1 MVYAIMYIA
10 TSSNYLYILAVKGG
24 LVTLLHAALAPVALQ
39 LVVESDT
46 VVLVV
51 ACDLVALVVEWT
63 LVMVL
68 LTHHH
73 LLL

>member
-1 MVYAIMYIA
+1 MA
-10 TSSNYLYILAVKGG
+10 
-24 LVTLLHAALAPVALQ
+24 LLHAALGPVALQ
-39 LVVESDT
+39 LVVESDP

-51 ACDLVALVVEWT
+51 ACDLVVLVVEWT

-73 LLL
+73 LLLQRKQKNTVHWIMN